1 MKQPKNK
8 TISSVAKIVNTI
20 VTEVDKLYQA
30 EILQKYDDPSA
41 TLVGSMIESCQY
53 LITRDDKKNTTSY
66 ISARADEAYN
76 LYERELRDKSE
87 QNVDP
92 KFAGPKRF
100 ENIALAEAVELVEG
114 GNGDVADR
122 KRIANSNLEAI
133 KMLQQ
138 DLFECYQAM
147 FDREYILADE
157 RKSSTS
163 SKRPSRKMI
172 A

>member
-8 TISSVAKIVNTI
+8 TIISVAKIVNTI

-53 LITRDDKKNTTSY
+53 LLTRDDKKNTTAY
-66 ISARADEAYN
+66 ISARADDDYT
-76 LYERELRDKSE
+76 LYLRELEDKKE
-87 QNVDP
+87 EAHDP
-92 KFAGPKRF
+92 KFAGPRRF
-100 ENIALAEAVELVEG
+100 ENLALQEAVDLVEG
-114 GNGDVADR
+114 GRGDVVDR

-133 KMLQQ
+133 EMLQQ
-138 DLFECYQAM
+138 DLFDCYKAM
-147 FDREYILADE
+147 FDREYILVDD
-157 RKSSTS
+157 RKSSTN